1 MSLRPTGD
9 RTLFV
14 LKERHCAL
22 WHWILGTLCKR
33 NGVEK
38 LTEGGLIPLS
48 SFFRCL
54 HSLDLVP
61 ELTWSV
67 T

>member
-1 MSLRPTGD
+1 MFKCIEQYEPPTD

-22 WHWILGTLCKR
+22 WHWILGILCKR
-33 NGVEK
+33 NGVGK

-48 SFFRCL
+48 SFFRYA
-54 HSLDLVP
+54 
-61 ELTWSV
+61 LTWSV